1 MGAIVG
7 KQRRYMQGMMPSE
20 YWEEIAWPENRE
32 TLEVLRFTHDQA
44 LTIFRAFVDV
54 DRDCS
59 GEMSVE
65 EFHEYLGVPITRFSE
80 RVFGIIDLDGSLDQ
94 HGAIF
99 VGMIFE
105 RIADINIFIFCAQR
119 LVFPNNLLHPYQID

>member
-80 RVFGIIDLDGSLDQ
+80 RVFGIIDLDGSGALDFGEFAIGVWNCTWWLFRNSG
-94 HGAIF
+94 HG
-99 VGMIFE
+99 
-105 RIADINIFIFCAQR
+105 RRQCRR
-119 LVFPNNLLHPYQID
+119 LVGTV

>member
-44 LTIFRAFVDV
+44 LTIVRAFVDV

-80 RVFGIIDLDGSLDQ
+80 RVFGIIDLDGSGALDFGEFAIGVWNCTWWLVRNSG
-94 HGAIF
+94 HG
-99 VGMIFE
+99 
-105 RIADINIFIFCAQR
+105 RRQCRR
-119 LVFPNNLLHPYQID
+119 LVGNV